1 MQHVTATRLVPAS
14 PEKLWAL
21 LSDVTTVAR
30 WNPGVAS
37 ADLLSDRPTGL
48 HAARRCHFY
57 DGSSVREEVVDLT
70 EGRSVRL
77 ALSEFSLPM
86 KRLEAEFSVAP
97 SAAGASEVSFT
108 LHYEV
113 KFGAFGRLLGATVM
127 RGELKKMTARVLAG
141 LGHHAATG
149 EEVGKGFVAARV

>member
-30 WNPGVAS
+30 WNPAVAS
-37 ADLLSDRPTGL
+37 AELLSERPTGL

-57 DGSSVREEVVDLT
+57 DGGSVREEVVDLA
-70 EGRSVRL
+70 EGRRVRL
-77 ALSEFSLPM
+77 ALTEFSLPM

-97 SAAGASEVSFT
+97 IDDGQSEVGFT

-113 KFGAFGRLLGATVM
+113 KFGALGRLLGATVM

-141 LGHHAATG
+141 LGHHASTG
-149 EEVGKGFVAARV
+149 EEVGKGFVAASA